1 MTTEI
6 ALHPSERRR
15 HARRERERPPGH
27 TLVLVMVALIAMP
40 LSMTAV
46 SVALPAIGASLHAG
60 AAAQQGAIT
69 GYNVAFASL
78 MLAFGSLGDLIGR
91 RRLFTGGTALFAAG
105 QLVAA
110 VAPSI
115 LVLDGGR
122 IAAGVGASA
131 ALPAGSA
138 LLAARFDGPDRAKAF
153 GVFGTTL
160 GAGLALGPFL
170 GGVISDHLGWRAI
183 LVLLAILGAVASVLS
198 PVLME
203 DSRDPDGERVD
214 WAGTV
219 TFTSALA
226 LLILAIVGAPDH
238 GWLSTRTLVLGAVGL
253 ALLVAFVVVERRQ
266 TRPMLDLTLLAQPR
280 FLGLGVACMAIVIA
294 FVPLLVNLPT
304 LFITLRGLDATGAG
318 LILMFLT
325 VPTFL
330 VPIAAG
336 ALMQRVDVRSLVWT
350 GLALEAV
357 GVAAF
362 TFAAPDGGLVGVALT
377 LVIAGLG
384 VGIAN
389 GVLDGA
395 AISSVPAGRAGMAAG
410 LFNTMRLGAETIS
423 IAVAGSLLLTWTGS
437 SLGGDARVAAAGTD
451 ASDLAART
459 AQGELGS
466 ALGAAPTGPARD
478 GLRTAA
484 EHAYVGAT
492 HSTMWLL
499 AAVCA
504 AALAVTLVLLRG
516 RRPVAGPAELPGE
529 VLERDPRAVVSSEA
543 CSTTAA

>member
-1 MTTEI
+1 MTTETAI
-6 ALHPSERRR
+6 GTTPRRPPQR
-15 HARRERERPPGH
+15 HGRERPPGH
-27 TLVLVMVALIAMP
+27 TLALVMLALIAMP

-46 SVALPAIGASLHAG
+46 SVALPAIGTSLHAG

-78 MLAFGSLGDLIGR
+78 MLAFGSLADLLGR

-115 LVLDGGR
+115 LVLDLGR

-138 LLAARFDGPDRAKAF
+138 LLAARFDGAARAKAF

-170 GGVISDHLGWRAI
+170 GGVISDQLGWRAI
-183 LVLLAILGAVASVLS
+183 LVLLAVLGALASVLS
-198 PVLME
+198 PFLVE
-203 DSRDPDGERVD
+203 DSRDPDAERVD
-214 WAGTV
+214 WAGTA
-219 TFTSALA
+219 TFTGALA
-226 LLILAIVGAPDH
+226 LLILGIVGAPDH
-238 GWLSTRTLVLGAVGL
+238 GWLATRTLLLGGIGM

-266 TRPMLDLTLLAQPR
+266 TRPMLDLTLLGQRR
-280 FLGLGVACMAIVIA
+280 FLGLGIACMAIVIA

-304 LFITLRGLDATGAG
+304 LFITLRGVDATGAG

-325 VPTFL
+325 VPTLL
-330 VPIAAG
+330 VPVAAG
-336 ALMQRVDVRSLVWT
+336 ALMQRVDVRTLVWS

-362 TFAAPDGGLVGVALT
+362 TFADPAGGLVGVALT
-377 LVIAGLG
+377 LLIAGTG

-410 LFNTMRLGAETIS
+410 LFNTMRLGAETIA

-437 SLGGDARVAAAGTD
+437 SLHGGARGVAAGTD
-451 ASDLAART
+451 TADLAART
-459 AQGELGS
+459 VQGDLGS
-466 ALGAAPTGPARD
+466 ALTATPTGPARD
-478 GLRTAA
+478 ALRATA
-484 EHAYVGAT
+484 EHAYVGAM
-492 HSTMWLL
+492 HSAMWVL

-504 AALAVTLVLLRG
+504 VALGATLLLLRG
-516 RRPVAGPAELPGE
+516 RRPVAEPTELPAE
-529 VLERDPRAVVSSEA
+529 VVERDPLLVVSSEA
-543 CSTTAA
+543 CSTTVA